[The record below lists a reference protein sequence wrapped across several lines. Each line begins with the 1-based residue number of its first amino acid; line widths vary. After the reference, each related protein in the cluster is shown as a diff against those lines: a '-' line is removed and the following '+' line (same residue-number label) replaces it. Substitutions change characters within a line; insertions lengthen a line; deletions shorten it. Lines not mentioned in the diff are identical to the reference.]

1 MSAKLKRQNRIKEI
15 LSDYFI
21 ANQEDLINILKDEA
35 VNVTQATLSR
45 DFAELGVARTITEKG
60 VRYVLDS
67 NESGKQIAKLIG
79 FEILGIEHNESLI
92 IIRTLAG
99 RAQGVAHYIDRLNRE
114 EILGTVGGDDTVLV
128 IPNKSK
134 NIPIIVDLIKKMMVE
149 IPVQSMGMRS

>member
-15 LSDYFI
+15 LNDHYI
-21 ANQEDLINILKDEA
+21 ANQEDLIKILKDES
-35 VNVTQATLSR
+35 VSVTQATLSR
-45 DFAELGVARTITEKG
+45 DFAELGVARTVTEKG
-60 VRYVLDS
+60 VRYVLDA

-79 FEILGIEHNESLI
+79 FEILGIEHNEALI

-128 IPNKSK
+128 IPNKNK
-134 NIPIIVDLIKKMMVE
+134 NIPVVVELIKKMMTE
-149 IPVQSMGMRS
+149 IPF

>member
-15 LSDYFI
+15 LNDYYI
-21 ANQEDLINILKDEA
+21 ANQEDLIKILNNEA

-45 DFAELGVARTITEKG
+45 DFAELGVSRTVTEKG
-60 VRYVLDS
+60 VRYVLDA

-79 FEILGIEHNESLI
+79 FEILAIEHNEALI
-92 IIRTLAG
+92 IVRTLAG

-128 IPNKSK
+128 IPNKNK
-134 NIPIIVDLIKKMMVE
+134 NIPIVVELIKKMMTE
-149 IPVQSMGMRS
+149 IPF